1 MATVPHFWWKH
12 LYILALVTETS
23 QETQIKSIYD
33 GTFPQGIPDFKKIF
47 MRLYGEHWLK
57 MSIKSSNCRQTCSFY
72 WLVVLIKCLV
82 FSFFMNANSIKRL
95 TVLVK
100 YTLDESLQQ
109 PAQLTHSTGNRFSIS
124 CPSQLPSRSQV
135 VLKINLSI
143 KSPQGGWKQ
152 RERLLNGNETFLK
165 APHWITHQG
174 TSEQ

>member
-1 MATVPHFWWKH
+1 MAIVLTPDGSICIYWPWSQKQARKHKLSPSTMAHFHK
-12 LYILALVTETS
+12 VF
-23 QETQIKSIYD
+23 QI
-33 GTFPQGIPDFKKIF
+33 FKKIF

-72 WLVVLIKCLV
+72 WLVVLIKFLV
-82 FSFFMNANSIKRL
+82 FYFFMNANSIKRL

-165 APHWITHQG
+165 APH
-174 TSEQ
+174 